1 MKYTSI
7 LLEWTAEKSK
17 KSFID
22 SSIIKKENDFFEILI
37 LLTSKAVTPF
47 FEEEDS
53 KYIEEGYINELEI

>member
-1 MKYTSI
+1 MRYTSI

-37 LLTSKAVTPF
+37 LITSKVVTPF
-47 FEEEDS
+47 FEEEDA
-53 KYIEEGYINELEI
+53 KYIEEGRLII